1 MKKYKK
7 RKINKVEQ
15 VLETKLMTMELKE
28 SFKNNELRNIN
39 LNVLMNTD
47 LVKDAFYILNLANIH
62 TAADIAIFKITH
74 QDYKEDYVQS
84 VVNKIGRI
92 LELLGKFNASSSF
105 IPLDE
110 IEDFYNNI
118 TEVELF
124 LFLLK

>member
-7 RKINKVEQ
+7 RKINKVEK

-39 LNVLMNTD
+39 LSVLMNTD

-62 TAADIAIFKITH
+62 TAADIAIFKIAH
-74 QDYKEDYVQS
+74 QEYKEDYVES
-84 VVNKIGRI
+84 IVNKIGRI

-110 IEDFYNNI
+110 IEEFYNNI